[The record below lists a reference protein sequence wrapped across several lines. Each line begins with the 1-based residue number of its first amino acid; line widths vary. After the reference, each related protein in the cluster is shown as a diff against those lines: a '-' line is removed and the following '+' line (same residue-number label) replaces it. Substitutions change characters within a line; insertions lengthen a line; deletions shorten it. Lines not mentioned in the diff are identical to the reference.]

1 MQYPMTMN
9 YICETSPEEHWLGE
23 EVQRASLWT
32 SSAFFFSFAI
42 STGLYAVRS
51 CGAIASFTP
60 SLFRVILA
68 QTPLPLIMLL

>member
-60 SLFRVILA
+60 YISSHTG
-68 QTPLPLIMLL
+68 TPLPLIMLL